1 MSTLGQKTA
10 VQSVPIEEFVAGLRK
25 FPEAAF
31 TPLET
36 IQQYLTEHPVDPAS
50 LARYQYWDT
59 QHYTRNLIDATPL
72 YDLIAICWEVGQHS
86 SIHNHRDQNCWM
98 AVPIGRLLVQNYRV
112 ISQDLK
118 AGTCDIRPTDIVEM
132 NASNPMAVNPA
143 EPVHKVYNPREF
155 GERAVSLHVYS
166 RPFDSC
172 DVYSDEKNT
181 CGEIKLSFNSKYG
194 ELCKKASS

>member
-1 MSTLGQKTA
+1 MSTLGQKPVAAQT
-10 VQSVPIEEFVAGLRK
+10 VSIQEFVAGLRQL
-25 FPEAAF
+25 PEVAF
-31 TPLET
+31 SQLET
-36 IQQYLTEHPVDPAS
+36 IQNYLTQHPVDPAS
-50 LARYQYWDT
+50 LIPYLFWDR

-72 YDLIAICWEVGQHS
+72 YDLIAICWEAGHHS

-112 ISQDLK
+112 LFQDLK
-118 AGTCDIRPTDIVEM
+118 AGKCDIRPTDIVEM

-155 GERAVSLHVYS
+155 QERAVSLHVYS

-172 DVYSDEKNT
+172 DVYSEEQRT
-181 CGEIKLSFNSKYG
+181 CGEIKLSYTSQHG
-194 ELCKKASS
+194 QLCKKA

>member
-1 MSTLGQKTA
+1 MSTLGQKA
-10 VQSVPIEEFVAGLRK
+10 VAAQTVPIREFVAGLRK

-36 IQQYLTEHPVDPAS
+36 IQEYLAQHPVDPAS
-50 LARYQYWDT
+50 LTPYLFWDR

-72 YDLIAICWEVGQHS
+72 YDLIALCWEAGQHS
-86 SIHNHRDQNCWM
+86 SVHNHRDQNCWM

-112 ISQDLK
+112 LFQDLK
-118 AGTCDIRPTDIVEM
+118 AGKCDIRPSDIVEM
-132 NASNPMAVNPA
+132 NASNPLAVNPA

-172 DVYSDEKNT
+172 DVYSEEKHT
-181 CGEIKLSFNSKYG
+181 CGEIKLSYNSQYG
-194 ELCKKASS
+194 EACEK

>member
-1 MSTLGQKTA
+1 MGTVGQKTA
-10 VQSVPIEEFVAGLRK
+10 AQTVSIEEFVAGLRK
-25 FPEAAF
+25 LPESAF

-36 IQQYLTEHPVDPAS
+36 VQQYLVEHPVDPAS
-50 LARYQYWDT
+50 LARYQFWDS

-72 YDLIAICWEVGQHS
+72 YDLIAICWEVGHHS

-112 ISQDLK
+112 LFQDLK
-118 AGTCDIRPTDIVEM
+118 AGKCDLRPTDIVEM
-132 NASNPMAVNPA
+132 NASNPLAVNPA

-155 GERAVSLHVYS
+155 AERAVSLHVYS

-172 DVYSDEKNT
+172 DVYSDEKKT
-181 CGEIKLSFNSKYG
+181 CGEIKLSYNSMYG
-194 ELCKKASS
+194 EACKKV